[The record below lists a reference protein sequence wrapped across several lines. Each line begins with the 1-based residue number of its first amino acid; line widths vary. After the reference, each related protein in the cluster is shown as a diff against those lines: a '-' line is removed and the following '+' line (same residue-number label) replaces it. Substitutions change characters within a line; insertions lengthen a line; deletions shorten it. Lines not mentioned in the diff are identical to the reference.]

1 MIPRQYRIHAVL
13 LLSALLIIFL
23 PRFSE
28 RPEKEKAQAAAAAV
42 DAFLQRVDSD
52 RYAESWQIS
61 ASLLKGKVPEQLWV
75 DQLGKIRAVAGP
87 LVERTEESMT
97 YSTSAKDSPE
107 GEYIVVTFDTSF
119 ERKKDASEIVTVT
132 LDTDGVWRVAG
143 YFIR

>member
-13 LLSALLIIFL
+13 LLSALIIIFL
-23 PRFSE
+23 PRYNE
-28 RPEKEKAQAAAAAV
+28 RPDKEKAEAAAAAV
-42 DAFLQRVDSD
+42 EAFLHRVDTD
-52 RYAESWQIS
+52 KFAESWKIA
-61 ASLLKGKVPEQLWV
+61 ASMLKEKVPEQLWV

-87 LVERTEESMT
+87 LLERTEESMT
-97 YSTSAKDSPE
+97 YSTFAKDSPE

-132 LDTDGVWRVAG
+132 LDTDGDWRVAG

>member
-13 LLSALLIIFL
+13 LLSALIIIFF
-23 PRFSE
+23 PKFSQ
-28 RPEKEKAQAAAAAV
+28 RPDKEKAEAAATAV
-42 DAFLQRVDSD
+42 EAFLQRVDSD
-52 RYAESWQIS
+52 KFAESWQIS
-61 ASLLKGKVPEQLWV
+61 ASILKGKVPEQLWA
-75 DQLGKIRAVAGP
+75 DQLGKIRAASGP

-119 ERKKDASEIVTVT
+119 ERKKDASEIVTVM